1 MSGDRAS
8 ITAFVREE
16 FAPAPGR
23 WRHAVF
29 AGLGSTLALA
39 VAMALQV
46 DSFFAPLIAFTAL
59 QPHTLCN
66 WGRML
71 RGIWICTITVVLTV
85 MFGSVLLQVPWLLLP
100 CFFLAV
106 SGVLYVIPVSSLFL
120 EALAVLPP
128 MTRTLYVGVFH
139 PDKMGDI
146 ALSMWSAYAIGIV
159 IATVIGRLLSPEHP
173 RDDLAA
179 ALAGS
184 FRRTRERLRVAGE
197 RFRDLTQPASLPEQP
212 PPSALSSRLLLLDR
226 ARQEGLSHDD
236 ERLLMALM
244 TAAERSEATVEM
256 AHAAARQA
264 GEPTYRR
271 LIDAALAPLLAGL
284 DAALTDFER
293 TALHVD
299 RRAAAPAP
307 QDSWPDLVGPLHGL
321 EQRQLEVRR
330 AGALGELDFAE
341 AANVNAFV
349 DALRGLALVLRISPT
364 ELEHIV
370 AGDAGQRRAEP
381 EPRSVLRLDPY
392 AARFALKCGLATTIA
407 LQIPVAA
414 NVDALF
420 SLIVAP
426 FLVAQTSYG
435 ATIEKAPLRLLGVVI
450 GGVLA
455 LLTMM
460 TLMVNTNDLALW
472 LIVFFFVVCACGYT
486 VLGGPR
492 VSYVAM
498 QVAVTY
504 LFVTVAAEPVT
515 DVGLALWRAFGNF
528 VGGVII
534 VAVFGLVAPD
544 YAGRQLISRL
554 RDLLR
559 DVLALLP
566 PRDAPPPPLSRA
578 VSLQRQIGFGV
589 ADILRLVAEA
599 RLEGARAGIVPQDAI
614 EAAGLAQRIAY
625 RAVAICR
632 ARTAADLPPLPDA
645 LGTALVELTAA
656 LRAHLDILR
665 RILAARH
672 TMARPASRDYHRA
685 CLAAA
690 EVAACPRPALGQPL
704 QAVIERVDRARTV
717 ELAEW
722 PAAATGA
729 LFAEVDHLRRIVE
742 LLPALDAQLVRMCLP
757 RQEGFEGSRVQG
769 FRTNVGLEPSN
780 P

>member
-1 MSGDRAS
+1 MSF
-8 ITAFVREE
+8 IREE
-16 FAPAPGR
+16 FAPTPGR

-29 AGLGSTLALA
+29 AAFGSTLALA
-39 VAMALQV
+39 LAMALQV
-46 DSFFAPLIAFTAL
+46 DTFFAPLIAFTAL

-71 RGIWICTITVVLTV
+71 RGIWICTVAVVLTV

-100 CFFLAV
+100 CFFVAV
-106 SGVLYVIPVSSLFL
+106 SAVLYAIPVSSLFL

-139 PDKMGDI
+139 PEQMGAI
-146 ALSMWSAYAIGIV
+146 ALSMWSAYAIGIGT
-159 IATVIGRLLSPEHP
+159 ATAIGRLLSPEHP
-173 RDDLAA
+173 RDELAA
-179 ALAGS
+179 ALAAS
-184 FRRTRERLRVAGE
+184 FRRTRERLCVAGE
-197 RFRDLTQPASLPEQP
+197 RFRDLSQAARPPEQP
-212 PPSALSSRLLLLDR
+212 LPSALASRLLLLDR
-226 ARQEGLSHDD
+226 ARQEGLRHDD

-244 TAAERSEATVEM
+244 TAAERSEGTVEL
-256 AHAAARQA
+256 AHAAALQSAR
-264 GEPTYRR
+264 PTYRR
-271 LIDAALAPLLAGL
+271 LLAAELATLLAAL
-284 DAALTDFER
+284 DAALTAFEH
-293 TALHVD
+293 TALRVD
-299 RRAAAPAP
+299 RRSGAPAAPGT
-307 QDSWPDLVGPLHGL
+307 WPDLIRPLRAV
-321 EQRQLEVRR
+321 EQRQLEARH
-330 AGALGELDFAE
+330 AGAFAGIDVAE

-349 DALRGLALVLRISPT
+349 DALRGLVLVLRISPS
-364 ELEHIV
+364 ELEHIA
-370 AGDAGQRRAEP
+370 AGDPGERPAEP

-435 ATIEKAPLRLLGVVI
+435 ATIEKAPLRLLGVLI

-455 LLTMM
+455 LLTIIA
-460 TLMVNTNDLALW
+460 LMPNTNDLALW
-472 LIVFFFVVCACGYT
+472 LVAFFLVVCACAYS

-492 VSYVAM
+492 VSYVAT

-504 LFVTVAAEPVT
+504 LFVTVAAGPAT

-544 YAGRQLISRL
+544 YAGRQLIARL
-554 RDLLR
+554 GDLLR
-559 DVLALLP
+559 DVLDLLP
-566 PRDAPPPPLSRA
+566 PREIPSPALLRA
-578 VSLQRQIGFGV
+578 VSLQRHVGFSV

-599 RLEGARAGIVPQDAI
+599 RLEGTRAGIVPQ
-614 EAAGLAQRIAY
+614 EAVETAGLAQRIAY

-632 ARTAADLPPLPDA
+632 ARVAPDLPPPPAA
-645 LGTALVELTAA
+645 LNAALIELTAA
-656 LRAHLDILR
+656 IRAHLEILR

-672 TMARPASRDYHRA
+672 TMARPGSHAYHRA

-690 EVAACPRPALGQPL
+690 GIATCPRPHL
-704 QAVIERVDRARTV
+704 QRSLQTLLERADHARTA

-722 PAAATGA
+722 PPAATGA

-757 RQEGFEGSRVQG
+757 PEEGFEGSRVRG
-769 FRTNVGLEPSN
+769 FKTEFDLQPSN